1 MNPIATLIVKAWE
14 NKHTSAAA
22 IIYAGM
28 KIAAIWFPKYKSQIE
43 ATEAIAVAYGLFM
56 AGDAIAG
63 KPAPV
68 PTPPPPVPPTPPTP
82 PVP

>member
-1 MNPIATLIVKAWE
+1 MNPLVALIVKAWQ

-63 KPAPV
+63 KAA
-68 PTPPPPVPPTPPTP
+68 PPVEPPTTAPKP
-82 PVP
+82 